1 MYRPFTTLKTQEEK
15 DVEELET
22 MVEKDMVGRRNKF
35 FEFIKELI
43 GVKKTE
49 GVIGWVGL

>member
-1 MYRPFTTLKTQEEK
+1 MYRSFTTFEKQKEK

-22 MVEKDMVGRRNKF
+22 MVEKEMVGRINKV

-43 GVKKTE
+43 GV
-49 GVIGWVGL
+49 